1 MRNIN
6 KRFINRKS
14 VVYKEVDFNRT
25 IAQLLLENGI
35 KTTSCEIN
43 NFSKWLIK
51 DSWDRYQNYCMDQ
64 RVIAM
69 NTLNSVQ
76 LNIPNATQGKPYK
89 SEIISLPIKIVYDY
103 KFDGLEAL
111 GLEATCINGQN
122 EFIIHGNPIKA
133 GDFNIIL
140 RCKYLNWC
148 EGSPLLE
155 KKINFAVNPDPRSL
169 WRDIP
174 TPQDIPYYKPDTATE
189 YIKVLAGEDG
199 EPRKDIVAASNRG
212 RSHAQEGKPR
222 DDHFQLYYCPESE
235 WYIMA
240 VADGAGSAKY
250 SRKGSEVACKTV
262 IEFCKE
268 KLSNSENLES
278 LIRSYKFAEV
288 DDEETARKNLGNE
301 IYSIVGNAVFRAH
314 KAINETVSLSED
326 KEAKTKDFAT
336 TLLLAICKKFRFG
349 WFIASF
355 WVGDGAMCIYNK
367 CGQTIKILGVPDE
380 GEFSGQTRFLTMPE
394 IFADYSALYRRLRF
408 SIVDDFTALM
418 LMTDGVSDP
427 MFGTD
432 ANLNDISKWNE
443 LWVKLQTGFP
453 EDNIS
458 GVELTDDNE
467 NSKNQLL
474 EWLNFWKAG
483 EHDDRTIAILY

>member
-1 MRNIN
+1 MRPIN

-14 VVYKEVDFNRT
+14 VVYKEIDFNRT
-25 IAQLLLENGI
+25 IAQLLLESGI
-35 KTTSCEIN
+35 KTTSSEIK
-43 NFSKWLIK
+43 NFSKWFIK
-51 DSWDRYQNYCMDQ
+51 DSWDRYQNHCMDQ
-64 RVIAM
+64 RVIAV
-69 NTLNSVQ
+69 NTLNSVHI
-76 LNIPNATQGKPYK
+76 NIPNATQGKPYK
-89 SEIISLPIKIVYDY
+89 SGIITLPTEMVYDY
-103 KFDGLEAL
+103 EFLGLDVL
-111 GLEATCINGQN
+111 GLEASCINGQN
-122 EFIIHGNPIKA
+122 EFIIQGNPTKA

-140 RCKYLNWC
+140 RCKYLNWHQ
-148 EGSPLLE
+148 GSPLLE
-155 KKINFAVNPDPRSL
+155 RKINFAVNPDPRSL

-174 TPQDIPYYKPDTATE
+174 THRDIPYYKPDTETA
-189 YIKVLAGEDG
+189 YIKVTAGEDG
-199 EPRKDIVAASNRG
+199 EPKKDIVAASNRG

-222 DDHFQLYYCPESE
+222 DDHFQLHYCPESE

-301 IYSIVGNAVFRAH
+301 IYSIVGNASFRAH
-314 KAINETVSLSED
+314 KAINETATLSED
-326 KEAKTKDFAT
+326 KEAKSKDFAT

-355 WVGDGAMCIYNK
+355 WVGDGAMCIYNNND
-367 CGQTIKILGVPDE
+367 QTIKILGVPDE

-443 LWVKLQTGFP
+443 LWERLHNGFP
-453 EDNIS
+453 EDGIP

-467 NSKNQLL
+467 DSKNQLL